1 MLYWHSLNGAIAWH
15 FTFICTAFCPVCIIM
30 AVLYISKRLFYLQ
43 NALTTIL
50 NLISVNDIQK

>member
-1 MLYWHSLNGAIAWH
+1 MLYWHSLNGAITWH

-30 AVLYISKRLFYLQ
+30 AVLYISKRLFYLK

-50 NLISVNDIQK
+50 NLISVNDI

>member
-1 MLYWHSLNGAIAWH
+1 
-15 FTFICTAFCPVCIIM
+15 M